1 MIRLRTSC
9 DFLTTSQ
16 GCHICHMP
24 HRTEELWLLA
34 LQYWAALIADEGLC
48 IGKCWCTYCRRKCAP
63 WSSGYCPDIV
73 QSCCIADILQHA
85 RARCHWVPDSFEIW
99 RSKHNM
105 GWTQYHRSSLQEWEG
120 PDCYW
125 HFHVSFNLVI
135 LPTFFCIQRT
145 GVPIADALKNP
156 LTPAWTSG
164 RGETL
169 AWWDFILDDWMTFIG
184 RYTAEVCVCRSTV
197 NFRRS
202 LPLTVLLWVQAFFAS
217 LILFDSS
224 MLYRHLLPAVF
235 SCSSSCGEHPPRFLS
250 NLNRP
255 VPSAWAT
262 SMARWLPS
270 LALNMSYPNIDPDS
284 KPFLIVSSLYFF
296 HVSFLHI

>member
-1 MIRLRTSC
+1 MDTIPSVFSPRVRRTGLL
-9 DFLTTSQ
+9 LTFPCQ
-16 GCHICHMP
+16 
-24 HRTEELWLLA
+24 
-34 LQYWAALIADEGLC
+34 LQ
-48 IGKCWCTYCRRKCAP
+48 
-63 WSSGYCPDIV
+63 SGY
-73 QSCCIADILQHA
+73 
-85 RARCHWVPDSFEIW
+85 
-99 RSKHNM
+99 
-105 GWTQYHRSSLQEWEG
+105 SSNIFLHPE
-120 PDCYW
+120 DK
-125 HFHVSFNLVI
+125 
-135 LPTFFCIQRT
+135 

-184 RYTAEVCVCRSTV
+184 RYTAEVCVCRYTV